1 MIKGLAGL
9 GAKKARDLVEFLELQ
24 SDEDGGNIRTLKQL
38 QGVPGLGVKTVER
51 AYDGITA
58 LLG

>member
-1 MIKGLAGL
+1 
-9 GAKKARDLVEFLELQ
+9 
-24 SDEDGGNIRTLKQL
+24 L